1 MVVGRLIKRMVPGF
15 LKQKIKTY
23 LKLYCGDNSPKYV
36 KYDLNIQNV
45 GRAKDKVILVTGGTG
60 AIGSAVCLRMAL
72 EGAIV
77 GLCGRTEMKIE
88 KTIEQIK
95 QCYPEAKLV
104 PVVLDVTN
112 EHNIEDAISK
122 FAQQN
127 GKLDIL
133 INNAGGGARNS
144 ALSLRMQ
151 DVKVI
156 DGVLNTNLRG
166 SLLCAKYASAIMVGQ
181 REGKIIS
188 MSSVMGINGK
198 ENWSEYSSSKAGIL
212 GLTKSLALELG
223 EYNITVNAISPG
235 MVQQIPFD
243 RAVPKRFSHTNALRR
258 YGYTDEVASMVAF
271 LCSDEANYITG
282 QNFVVDGGRSI
293 GLK

>member
-133 INNAGGGARNS
+133 IN
-144 ALSLRMQ
+144 LSIYFLFLFNLLYL
-151 DVKVI
+151 KLSCFTYSI
-156 DGVLNTNLRG
+156 PKSPNTRFHLIRL
-166 SLLCAKYASAIMVGQ
+166 SIFLSIKLF
-181 REGKIIS
+181 
-188 MSSVMGINGK
+188 
-198 ENWSEYSSSKAGIL
+198 IL
-212 GLTKSLALELG
+212 
-223 EYNITVNAISPG
+223 
-235 MVQQIPFD
+235 
-243 RAVPKRFSHTNALRR
+243 
-258 YGYTDEVASMVAF
+258 F
-271 LCSDEANYITG
+271 L
-282 QNFVVDGGRSI
+282 
-293 GLK
+293 